1 MLRRTILA
9 FALVCSAAAGRRSRC
24 RGTSP
29 YEPYFQ
35 ATIAAIFALP
45 SSCGG
50 LHNGSVVDSGAHVGG
65 ESCLYADYA
74 PERIVHAVDP
84 IRGNVDLMR
93 ARYRDRTNLIPL
105 QAGLGSVD
113 RVVRR
118 CHRRRSKRLRGS
130 RASRLGLGLGLGL
143 GSAM

>member
-24 RGTSP
+24 QGTSP
-29 YEPYFQ
+29 YEPSFQ
-35 ATIAAIFALP
+35 ATIAAIFALS

-74 PERIVHAVDP
+74 PERIVHAGSTRFVATL
-84 IRGNVDLMR
+84 ISCER
-93 ARYRDRTNLIPL
+93 ATEIEPT
-105 QAGLGSVD
+105 
-113 RVVRR
+113 
-118 CHRRRSKRLRGS
+118 
-130 RASRLGLGLGLGL
+130 
-143 GSAM
+143 